1 MGMVRMIEMGS
12 LEYIIIGIAL
22 IIGIYFVLRSP
33 FHYPYF
39 YYAFDVS
46 GKRMPQIEDYI
57 DRFLNAGN
65 FVLIQ
70 NHNEKIKT
78 WKETSEKRLA
88 RCWLKGYRRRQY
100 QKSLNDEYAYV
111 FSLTRQQ
118 TRYRQQNY
126 VKPPYKVTQV
136 SSQISFSYESLKSR
150 NEQLKAINYECTL
163 REYHSKDQR
172 KLLTKELRQKIMIR
186 DNYTCQI
193 CGKYMPDGVGLHI
206 DHIIPVSKGGK
217 SVESN
222 LQVLCSKCNGSK
234 SNRL

>member
-1 MGMVRMIEMGS
+1 MVRMIEMGS

-126 VKPPYKVTQV
+126 VKTPYKVTQV

-150 NEQLKAINYECTL
+150 NGQLKAINYECTL

>member
-1 MGMVRMIEMGS
+1 MVRMIEMGS

-78 WKETSEKRLA
+78 WKETSEKRLD

-126 VKPPYKVTQV
+126 VKTPYKVTQV

-206 DHIIPVSKGGK
+206 DHLIPVSKGGK

-234 SNRL
+234 SNKM

>member
-1 MGMVRMIEMGS
+1 MVRMIEMGS

-126 VKPPYKVTQV
+126 VKTPYKVTQV

-234 SNRL
+234 SNKM

>member
-1 MGMVRMIEMGS
+1 MVRMIEMGS

-126 VKPPYKVTQV
+126 VKTPYKVTQV

-172 KLLTKELRQKIMIR
+172 KLLTKGLRQKIMIR

>member
-1 MGMVRMIEMGS
+1 MVRMIEMGS

-126 VKPPYKVTQV
+126 VKTPYKVTQV

>member
-1 MGMVRMIEMGS
+1 MLEMS
-12 LEYIIIGIAL
+12 LMEYIVIGIVL
-22 IIGIYFVLRSP
+22 IIGSYLVLRSP

-39 YYAFDVS
+39 SYAFDVS

-57 DRFLNAGN
+57 DRFLNEGN
-65 FVLIQ
+65 FMLIQ
-70 NHNEKIKT
+70 DHNEKIKA
-78 WKETSEKRLA
+78 WKDASEKRLS

-100 QKSLNDEYAYV
+100 QKRLDDEHAYV

-118 TRYRQQNY
+118 TRYRQRNY
-126 VKPPYKVTQV
+126 VKTPYKVTQV
-136 SSQISFSYESLKSR
+136 SSQISYNYEYLKNR

-206 DHIIPVSKGGK
+206 DHLIPVSKGGK

-234 SNRL
+234 SNKM